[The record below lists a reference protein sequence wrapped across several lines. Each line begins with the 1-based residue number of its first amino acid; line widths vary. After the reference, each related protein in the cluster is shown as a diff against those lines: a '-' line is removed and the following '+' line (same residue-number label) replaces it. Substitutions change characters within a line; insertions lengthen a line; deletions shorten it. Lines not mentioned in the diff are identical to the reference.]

1 MIVGL
6 CAQGM
11 SPLDAAVAGVWIHSD
26 IARTAGPGMIA
37 EDMAPMLPAMLQ
49 RLNKLVKLF

>member
-1 MIVGL
+1 
-6 CAQGM
+6 M

-26 IARTAGPGMIA
+26 IARSVGPGMIA
-37 EDMAPMLPAMLQ
+37 EDMAPMLPALLQ